1 MRPTL
6 LPNLRRLWRD
16 SQTLQIGSDPSQA
29 LVIQLARPDAARVL
43 DLLDGSSTAPGL
55 LDGAFELGIE
65 EPDVRDLLDTLRHA
79 GLVLGAHELTP
90 AGMPEGVRRRLTSE
104 AAAIALRLRS
114 AKTDPPRT
122 LTSATNRPAAL
133 AHSSRTLTSATNR
146 PAALAHSSRTLT
158 PAELLRQRAAAL
170 VLVTGDGPLIAPVAA
185 ALAAAGV
192 GHIDP
197 ALDGLTRA
205 GDLLVGGLS
214 AEDVRQ
220 PRAIAIAAA
229 IDRAAPGTNFSPVR
243 AGSAPFVVH
252 FGGRYPAALATRGLR
267 LRSLPRLEVGIR
279 QGTVTIGPLIR
290 PYASPCR
297 ECLDLHRRDRDPA
310 WPVLKAQL
318 ATAPPS
324 EDEPCAHTTAL
335 AGAAYAAEEVLAFLD
350 GAEIRTEAAIVEITR
365 PGEANRRNWASHPRC
380 DCRRR
385 RRAMNAG

>member
-1 MRPTL
+1 
-6 LPNLRRLWRD
+6 
-16 SQTLQIGSDPSQA
+16 
-29 LVIQLARPDAARVL
+29 L
-43 DLLDGSSTAPGL
+43 DLLDGSSTPPGL
-55 LDGAFELGIE
+55 LDGAFELGVE
-65 EPDVRDLLDTLRHA
+65 EPDVRELLDALQRA

-90 AGMPEGVRRRLTSE
+90 TGMPEGVRRRLTSE
-104 AAAIALRLRS
+104 ASAIALRLRS
-114 AKTDPPRT
+114 AGSRSSPR
-122 LTSATNRPAAL
+122 
-133 AHSSRTLTSATNR
+133 H
-146 PAALAHSSRTLT
+146 T
-158 PAELLRQRAAAL
+158 PAELLRQRAAAR

-229 IDRAAPGTNFSPVR
+229 VDRAAPGTNFSPVR
-243 AGSAPFVVH
+243 AGSVPFVVH

-318 ATAPPS
+318 ATAPSS

-350 GAEIRTEAAIVEITR
+350 GTEVRTEAAIVEISR

-385 RRAMNAG
+385 RRAMNAGVRMT